1 LDTEQTNIAE
11 TLAREMK
18 QPIGLVNTEN
28 GWNVFALPEGWQ
40 AKEFDLEKFGKT
52 PRRMKGTEQVSDDQK
67 LDQFSVTAVLNDL
80 GWRDHRV
87 MLSPRLSKQWETW
100 IAKNGKHFEQAEFAA
115 FMESN
120 IRDISANSMPSGADI
135 LHMILNM
142 ESMQN
147 VAFKSSTRLEDGSV
161 QFAYI
166 EESDA
171 KTQAKMQMF
180 SRFQLAI
187 PVLHGGLLYP
197 VDARLRYRI
206 RDAKLIFWFELDHP
220 ELAFETVMDEMLD
233 KIGSALSLPIING
246 QP

>member
-1 LDTEQTNIAE
+1 MDTEQTNIAE

>member
-1 LDTEQTNIAE
+1 MVHEDNQTSLWCN
-11 TLAREMK
+11 
-18 QPIGLVNTEN
+18 
-28 GWNVFALPEGWQ
+28 
-40 AKEFDLEKFGKT
+40 
-52 PRRMKGTEQVSDDQK
+52 QK

-171 KTQAKMQMF
+171 KTQAKIQMF